1 MPGIADYKLTG
12 WFDLMVPAE
21 TLPNIVARLQ
31 EETSR
36 AQKHLALTAP
46 IRVVGVEVPNGSGRQ
61 YEAHMKNDTKR
72 LT

>member
-21 TLPNIVARLQ
+21 TPPNTEVRLQ

-36 AQKHLALTAP
+36 AQKHLALTET
-46 IRVVGVEVPNGSGRQ
+46 IRGAGVEVASGKWQ
-61 YEAHMKNDTKR
+61 QTPV
-72 LT
+72 